1 MVGGVTLV
9 TCPGGR
15 NVDIPFW
22 VWLGL
27 FVIFSVVVD
36 GRANLEL
43 AIVSGIG
50 GALFGESLAR
60 CWLVLMA
67 RQE

>member
-1 MVGGVTLV
+1 
-9 TCPGGR
+9 
-15 NVDIPFW
+15 VDIPFW